1 MESRKSKA
9 KINDK
14 QNQISMGKSNSAG
27 TSYAA
32 ISRTIQQKNVTI
44 DQQKR
49 YIETL
54 KKTIED
60 LKKNKQNTSN
70 EESRIRSQELAKL
83 KNKQR

>member
-14 QNQISMGKSNSAG
+14 ENQLSMAKSESVG

-32 ISRTIQQKNVTI
+32 ISRTIQQKNTTI

-54 KKTIED
+54 KKSIED
-60 LKKNKQNTSN
+60 LKKNKQNSSN
-70 EESRIRSQELAKL
+70 
-83 KNKQR
+83 